1 MADSRDGQDLDECL
15 KEVNHGCQIVKELE
29 TKLNSAEGPDLY
41 ELLWASSV
49 EIVSTFGH
57 ALEMLRSN
65 SIPSCLDKWQEELK
79 VLLEK
84 QLGGLEVGH
93 SQKKSVK
100 DNRNSS
106 PRSGGRSSLSVSPP
120 SDMSEGSPVRSLAT
134 PGKLKRNDAADTS
147 ENERASSK
155 DKRGVSRKRKSL
167 PKWTRIMPAN
177 SSEPGNDIPPEDGY
191 TWRKY
196 GQKDI
201 LGAQHP
207 RSYYRCTHKH
217 DLGCQATK
225 KVQRPDDNPCV
236 FEVTYSGVHSCQ
248 NDARLL
254 QLPFPISQLQGS
266 NTISGISNSRTPTT
280 LVFGTDSNL
289 QSNTS
294 STGNIAIFPSTHFLS
309 SSSAPWFAAADD
321 GGVCPVKSESMDSFG
336 KSPSYSPNMDSSA
349 HSVMPL
355 TSHPADPIYR
365 IQGSEKEISADF
377 IPHHQQNEYPF
388 LGGELEFPNFAPF
401 FCSPSTSESNYL
413 PPPTPLMQAMDP
425 CRQRSQASESDITEV
440 VSTHTSATDSPMLE
454 MDHFPSMFTMVNL
467 DSIFE
472 RSENFDV

>member
-1 MADSRDGQDLDECL
+1 MADAMDVRDLDECL
-15 KEVNHGCQIVKELE
+15 KEVNHGCQMARELE
-29 TKLNSAEGPDLY
+29 TKLNSAKGPDLY
-41 ELLWASSV
+41 ELLWASSA
-49 EIVSTFGH
+49 EIVTTFSH
-57 ALEMLRSN
+57 ALEMLGSN
-65 SIPSCLDKWQEELK
+65 SSPNCLDNWQEELK

-84 QLGGLEVGH
+84 QLGGLAVGH
-93 SQKKSVK
+93 SPKKSVK

-106 PRSGGRSSLSVSPP
+106 PRSGGRSSLSGSPP

-134 PGKLKRNDAADTS
+134 PGKLKRNDPTDTS

-155 DKRGVSRKRKSL
+155 ERRGISRKRKSL

-225 KVQRPDDNPCV
+225 KVQRPDDNPSV

-248 NDARLL
+248 SDGRLL
-254 QLPFPISQLQGS
+254 QLPFPISQIQ
-266 NTISGISNSRTPTT
+266 
-280 LVFGTDSNL
+280 
-289 QSNTS
+289 
-294 STGNIAIFPSTHFLS
+294 GNIAIFPPTHFLS
-309 SSSAPWFAAADD
+309 SSSTPWFAAHD
-321 GGVCPVKSESMDSFG
+321 GGVCPVKSESLDSFG

-349 HSVMPL
+349 HSAMPF
-355 TSHPADPIYR
+355 TSPAGDQIYR
-365 IQGSEKEISADF
+365 LQGSEKEISADF
-377 IPHHQQNEYPF
+377 IPHHQQNEYPSTF
-388 LGGELEFPNFAPF
+388 LGGELEFPSFAPF
-401 FCSPSTSESNYL
+401 FCSPSTSESNYM
-413 PPPTPLMQAMDP
+413 PPPTPLMQSMDT
-425 CRQRSQASESDITEV
+425 CRQRLQASESDITEV
-440 VSTHTSATDSPMLE
+440 VSTHNSATDSPMLE
-454 MDHFPSMFTMVNL
+454 MDHFPTMFTMVNL

-472 RSENFDV
+472 RNENF

>member
-1 MADSRDGQDLDECL
+1 MADSRDAQDLDECL
-15 KEVNHGCQIVKELE
+15 KEVNHGCQMARELE
-29 TKLNSAEGPDLY
+29 TKLNSAQGPDLY

-65 SIPSCLDKWQEELK
+65 SSPSCLDNWQEELK

-106 PRSGGRSSLSVSPP
+106 PRSGGRSSLSGSPP
-120 SDMSEGSPVRSLAT
+120 SDMSDGSPVRSLAT
-134 PGKLKRNDAADTS
+134 PGKFKRNDPADTT

-167 PKWTRIMPAN
+167 PKWTKIMPAN
-177 SSEPGNDIPPEDGY
+177 SSEPGNDVPPEDGY

-225 KVQRPDDNPCV
+225 KVQRPDDNPSV

-254 QLPFPISQLQGS
+254 QLPFPISQIPGS
-266 NTISGISNSRTPTT
+266 NTICNSRTPTT

-294 STGNIAIFPSTHFLS
+294 STGNIAIFPSTHFLP
-309 SSSAPWFAAADD
+309 SSSAPWFAAAND

-336 KSPSYSPNMDSSA
+336 KSPSYSPNVDSSA
-349 HSVMPL
+349 HSAIPF

-365 IQGSEKEISADF
+365 IQGSEKEFSADF
-377 IPHHQQNEYPF
+377 IRHHQQNEYPSTF

-440 VSTHTSATDSPMLE
+440 VSTHTSVTDSPMLE
-454 MDHFPSMFTMVNL
+454 MDHFPSVFTMVNL

-472 RSENFDV
+472 RTENFDV